1 MVIMKILMLAPEPF
15 FETRGTPFSVFH
27 RSKALG
33 TLGHEV
39 DLVVYHVGENVNI
52 NNVVVHRIPPLPF
65 VKQVKIGP
73 SLIKIPLDIV
83 MLLKAVQMLLI
94 KNYDCIHVHEEAA
107 LFGSIL
113 KKIFKTSQIY
123 DMHSSIPQ
131 QLVNFNFTNNKAL
144 IKLAVLGEK
153 FIIKNSEAVIAICPQ
168 LGETVK
174 SIDPEKKLWIIE
186 NPSVSGND
194 CKNPDV
200 ESDKIRNY
208 LGVNNRKVI
217 LYTGTFEPYQGIDLM
232 IKSVPRVVEEMNDV
246 LFVMVGGEE
255 TQIKEMEKL
264 AEQLQVRDFIK
275 FTGKRP
281 VNEMP
286 LYMGIADILASPR
299 ITGTNT
305 PLKLYSYLESGKP
318 IVATNLSTHTQV
330 LNKEVAVLTE
340 PEPDSFA
347 EGLLKIL
354 LNEDLGKEIG
364 IKGKELAEIKYS
376 YSAYLYKTEDVYN
389 HIKFLK
395 GL

>member
-1 MVIMKILMLAPEPF
+1 MKILMLAPEPF

-39 DLVVYHVGENVNI
+39 DLVVYHVGEDVNI

-83 MLLKAVQMLLI
+83 MLFKAVQMLLI

-217 LYTGTFEPYQGIDLM
+217 LYTGTFEPYQGIGLM

>member
-1 MVIMKILMLAPEPF
+1 MKILMLAPEPF

-33 TLGHEV
+33 KLGHKV
-39 DLVVYHVGENVNI
+39 DLVVYHVGEKVTI
-52 NNVVVHRIPPLPF
+52 DNVVIHRIPAIPF
-65 VKQVKIGP
+65 VKHVKIGP

-83 MLLKAVQMLLI
+83 MFFKALQMLLI
-94 KNYDCIHVHEEAA
+94 KKYDCIHVHEEAA

-113 KKIFKTSQIY
+113 KNMFKIFQIY

-131 QLVNFNFTNNKAL
+131 QLVNFEFTNNKAL
-144 IKLAVLGEK
+144 IKLAVLGEE

-174 SIDPEKKLWIIE
+174 SIDPDKKFWIIE
-186 NPSVSGND
+186 NPSVSGSN
-194 CKNPDV
+194 CKNSDV
-200 ESDKIRNY
+200 EIDKLRN
-208 LGVNNRKVI
+208 LLSVDNRKLI

-232 IKSVPRVVEEMNDV
+232 IRSIPKVIQKYNNV

-255 TQIKEMEKL
+255 AQIEEMKKL
-264 AEQLQVRDFIK
+264 AEQLEVKDYIK

-286 LYMGIADILASPR
+286 VYMEIADILASPR

-330 LNKEVAVLTE
+330 LNEDVAVLTE
-340 PEPDSFA
+340 PDPDGFA
-347 EGLLKIL
+347 QGLLRIL
-354 LNEDLGKEIG
+354 TNEDLGKEIG
-364 IKGKELAEIKYS
+364 MKGKELAEVKYS
-376 YSAYLYKTEDVYN
+376 YCAYLSKTEDVYN
-389 HIKFLK
+389 YIKLLK

>member
-1 MVIMKILMLAPEPF
+1 MKILMLAPEPF

-33 TLGHEV
+33 KLGHEI
-39 DLVVYHVGENVNI
+39 DLLVYHVGENVNI
-52 NNVVVHRIPPLPF
+52 DNVVIHRIPTLPF
-65 VKQVKIGP
+65 VKHVKIGP

-83 MLLKAVQMLLI
+83 LFFKAIQMLLI
-94 KNYDCIHVHEEAA
+94 KKYDCIHVHEEAA

-113 KKIFKTSQIY
+113 KKIFGMTQIY

-131 QLVNFNFTNNKAL
+131 QLVNFEFTNNKAL

-168 LGETVK
+168 LGETIK
-174 SIDPEKKLWIIE
+174 SIDPEKRFWIIE
-186 NPSVSGND
+186 NPSVSGNN
-194 CKNPDV
+194 CKYPNV
-200 ESDKIRNY
+200 ESEKIRNY

-232 IKSVPRVVEEMNDV
+232 IKSIPKVIKEVKNV
-246 LFVMVGGEE
+246 LFVMVGGEKN
-255 TQIKEMEKL
+255 QIEEMEKL
-264 AEQLQVRDFIK
+264 VEQLDVRDHIR

-286 LYMGIADILASPR
+286 LYMEIADILASPR

-330 LNKEVAVLTE
+330 LNEEVAVLTE
-340 PEPDSFA
+340 PDPEGFA
-347 EGLLKIL
+347 KGLLRIL
-354 LNEDLGKEIG
+354 TNEDMGDEIG
-364 IKGKELAEIKYS
+364 KKGKELAERKYS
-376 YSAYLYKTEDVYN
+376 YSAYLSKIEDVYDY
-389 HIKFLK
+389 IKFLK

>member
-1 MVIMKILMLAPEPF
+1 MLAPEPF

-83 MLLKAVQMLLI
+83 MLFKAVQMLLI

-389 HIKFLK
+389 HIKLLK

>member
-1 MVIMKILMLAPEPF
+1 MKILMLAPEPF

-33 TLGHEV
+33 KLGHEV

-52 NNVVVHRIPPLPF
+52 NNVVIHRIPALPF
-65 VKQVKIGP
+65 VKHVKIGP
-73 SLIKIPLDIV
+73 SLIKIPLDII
-83 MLLKAVQMLLI
+83 MFFKAIQMLLMN
-94 KNYDCIHVHEEAA
+94 KYDCIHVHEEAA

-113 KKIFKTSQIY
+113 KKIFKMSQIY

-131 QLVNFNFTNNKAL
+131 QLVNFEFTNNKAL
-144 IKLAVLGEK
+144 IKLAFLGEK

-174 SIDPEKKLWIIE
+174 SIDPEKKFWIIE
-186 NPSVSGND
+186 NPSVSGNN
-194 CKNPDV
+194 CKNLDV

-232 IKSVPRVVEEMNDV
+232 IRSMPKVIEEVNDV
-246 LFVMVGGEE
+246 LFLMVGGEE
-255 TQIKEMEKL
+255 AQIEKMKSL
-264 AEQLQVRDFIK
+264 VEQLDVKDHIK

-281 VNEMP
+281 VIEMP
-286 LYMGIADILASPR
+286 LFMEIADILASPR

-330 LNKEVAVLTE
+330 LNEEVAVLTE
-340 PEPDSFA
+340 PDPDSFA

-354 LNEDLGKEIG
+354 TNEDLGKKIG
-364 IKGKELAEIKYS
+364 MKGKELAEIKYN
-376 YSAYLYKTEDVYN
+376 YSAYLSKTEDVYN
-389 HIKFLK
+389 YIKFLK
-395 GL
+395 GF

>member
-131 QLVNFNFTNNKAL
+131 QLVNFNFTNNKTL